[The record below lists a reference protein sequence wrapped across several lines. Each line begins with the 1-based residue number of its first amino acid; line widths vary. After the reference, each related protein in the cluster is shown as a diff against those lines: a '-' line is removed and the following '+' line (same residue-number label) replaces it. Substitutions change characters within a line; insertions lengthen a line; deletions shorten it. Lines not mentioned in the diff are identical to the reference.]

1 MFSFIATGSI
11 EAARW
16 RAPPPTPNDDD
27 AITICKKKRRKEKVK
42 KREIRDRNYS
52 KGTRRKEGYTQRVV
66 CDIYP
71 KRHDPR
77 RGRSS
82 RL

>member
-1 MFSFIATGSI
+1 MFSFT
-11 EAARW
+11 AAW
-16 RAPPPTPNDDD
+16 APLRLLGGARRPPNDDD
-27 AITICKKKRRKEKVK
+27 AITICKRRGEKVK
-42 KREIRDRNYS
+42 KTREIRDKNHS